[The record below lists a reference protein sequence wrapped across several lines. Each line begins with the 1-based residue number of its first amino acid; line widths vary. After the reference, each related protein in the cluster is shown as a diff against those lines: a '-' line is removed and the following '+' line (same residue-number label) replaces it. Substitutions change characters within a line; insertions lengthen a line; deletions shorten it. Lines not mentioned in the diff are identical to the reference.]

1 MNDALIFLLRAL
13 VDLYLL
19 ALLLRLL
26 LQAVRADFYN
36 PVSQFIVR
44 ITDPVTAPLRRVLP
58 AAGRLDIATLV
69 VLVALQIG
77 ATAMLIA
84 MGGFTQPDPAALL
97 YFALLRLAMLVLRL
111 YFFAILIYVILS
123 WVGRDL
129 NNPVVRLLAAVVE
142 PLLAPVRRVLPSV
155 GGLDLS
161 PLVVLLLLQALMI
174 ALPLPGLLR

>member
-44 ITDPVTAPLRRVLP
+44 ITDPVTAPLRKVLP
-58 AAGRLDIATLV
+58 AAGRLDVATLI
-69 VLVALQIG
+69 VLIALQLG
-77 ATAMLIA
+77 VTAMLIGVA
-84 MGGFTQPDPAALL
+84 GFSQPSPASLVYL
-97 YFALLRLAMLVLRL
+97 ALLRLAMLVLRL

-123 WVGRDL
+123 WVGRDP
-129 NNPVVRLLAAVVE
+129 NNPVVRLLAALVE
-142 PLLAPVRRVLPSV
+142 PVLAPVRRLLPSI

-161 PLVVLLLLQALMI
+161 PLLVLLLLQALMI
-174 ALPLPGLLR
+174 GLPLPGLLR